1 MVFNTGDIIHNYGE
15 IPFAC
20 NIVKY
25 GAATGHTIGQLNL
38 SKVSAKGYR
47 FTRGRGHYCKQ
58 IEIFS
63 MGAPFARK
71 GDSGA
76 LVFTVMGDKDN
87 YAIKALGL
95 LVGGT
100 DHGSTMVT
108 PIWAVLGSLEKHIQS
123 PLSLYCFDIN
133 TQFHHQDKDKARDNI
148 RLRGVE
154 KQLFSHGERFEK
166 IESQIDEMKD
176 NIQAIHAEHDKR
188 SQKIESQIFEL
199 NDNIQASRA
208 EQKERHMHFYQMIES
223 KFDQM
228 MNKSANINPENKLEL
243 ENGRPTPSDENNH

>member
-1 MVFNTGDIIHNYGE
+1 MVFNTGDIIYKHDE
-15 IPFAC
+15 IPSVC

-25 GAATGHTIGQLNL
+25 GAATEHTIGQLNL
-38 SKVSAKGYR
+38 SNVSAKGYR
-47 FTRGRGHYCKQ
+47 FTSRGYSKQ
-58 IEIFS
+58 IEILS
-63 MGAPFARK
+63 TATPFAGK

-76 LVFTVMGDKDN
+76 LVFTVTGDKDN
-87 YAIKALGL
+87 YTIKALGL

-108 PIWAVLGSLEKHIQS
+108 PIWAVLGFLKKHIQS

-133 TQFHHQDKDKARDNI
+133 TQFHHQDKDKARDNT

-176 NIQAIHAEHDKR
+176 NIQAILAEHDKR

-199 NDNIQASRA
+199 NDNFQASRA
-208 EQKERHMHFYQMIES
+208 EQKEQQVHFYQMIES

-228 MNKSANINPENKLEL
+228 MNKSANLNPENKLEL